1 MLVAMLIGLT
11 AAIISSPAMAG
22 STIFVYQAKDG
33 SRLIT
38 DHLRV
43 NANYKLVKTYRAG
56 PSKLRS
62 VAYSPPSFY
71 RAIATASRYDKLISK
86 TASRFGLDRALIKAM
101 VQIESGY
108 NPNAV
113 SKKGAFGLMQLMP
126 DTAKRYG
133 VRNASSPADNLQGGV
148 RYFKDLLQ
156 MFDQDTKLALAAY
169 NAGENIVK
177 RYNGVPPFRETIDYI
192 QKVMQLHQLY
202 TR

>member
-1 MLVAMLIGLT
+1 
-11 AAIISSPAMAG
+11 MAG

-56 PSKLRS
+56 PSKLQS

-71 RAIATASRYDKLISK
+71 RARPRSSRYDGLISK
-86 TASRFGLDRALIKAM
+86 TASSFGVDGALIKAM

-126 DTAKRYG
+126 DTARRYG
-133 VRNASSPADNLQGGV
+133 VRNVRSPTDNLRGGV
-148 RYFKDLLQ
+148 RYLKDLLQ

-169 NAGENIVK
+169 NAGENNVK
-177 RYNGVPPFRETIDYI
+177 RYNGVPPFRETINYI
-192 QKVMQLHQLY
+192 KKVMQLHQLY
-202 TR
+202 TQ